1 MDEMQINLRETDIS
15 NSTLKMHM
23 TRIKS
28 AQNMNSLQYPA
39 LLLMNP
45 VQGLQLLQ
53 KSVKEEKMAL
63 FQQLH
68 FL

>member
-23 TRIKS
+23 TRIKP
-28 AQNMNSLQYPA
+28 AQNMNSLQYPV
-39 LLLMNP
+39 LPLMNP

-63 FQQLH
+63 FL
-68 FL
+68 